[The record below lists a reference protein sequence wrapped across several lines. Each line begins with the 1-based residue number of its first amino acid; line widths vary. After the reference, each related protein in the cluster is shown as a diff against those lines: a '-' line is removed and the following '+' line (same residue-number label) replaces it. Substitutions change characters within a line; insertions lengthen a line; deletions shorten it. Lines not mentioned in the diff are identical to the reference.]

1 MNAVMVAATTTLT
14 AELCNGYSPDKTT
27 SAIKAALS
35 SIPNGTGR
43 KTYVKCMILAN
54 YFRLLSS
61 LHVYRER
68 GAVLDFIIRHH
79 SGNNYENDFF
89 YKKRSG
95 AV

>member
-1 MNAVMVAATTTLT
+1 MVNAMMVAATTTLT
-14 AELCNGYSPDKTT
+14 AELCNAYTPEKATSNIKTAM
-27 SAIKAALS
+27 SAM
-35 SIPNGTGR
+35 PNGTGR

-61 LHVYRER
+61 LYVYRER

-79 SGNNYENDFF
+79 SSNEHDFF
-89 YKKRSG
+89 YKKKSG